1 MPDFVMTIAGEA
13 APTED
18 TFGVRN
24 PATGEVFAQA
34 PECTRQQ
41 LDAAFDAAAK
51 AARDWK
57 ADEAARRAVLLKAAD
72 VLMASS
78 ADLAPV
84 LTAEQGKPLSDAAIE
99 VFASAIWS
107 QYFANLDMPTQ
118 VIQDDDSAYVEL
130 ARRPLGVVAA
140 ITPWNFP
147 LTLAFWKIAPA
158 LLAGNTL
165 VLKPSPYTPLTTLKV
180 GELLRDV
187 FPPGVVN
194 IVSGGDEL
202 GALMTTHPVPRKI
215 SFTGSVETGKK
226 VALSAAPDL
235 KRVTLELG
243 GNDPAIVLDD
253 ADPAAVA
260 SAIFA
265 GAFNNNGQVC
275 SAIKRVYVPEALYD
289 DVVEGLAAHARSIKV
304 GEGTEDGVKLGPI
317 NNEPQYERVKE
328 LVADALSHGATAV
341 TGGKAMDRPGYFFE
355 PTILTGLSDGTR
367 IVDEEQ
373 FGPALPVVPYRE
385 LGDAIDRAN
394 ATHFGLSGSV
404 WGADTERA
412 VGGGRAARVRHGV
425 GEHASRPGATAA
437 LRRLQVERNRRGE
450 RAVGPGGILRVP
462 GRAPLQS
469 AQRIERQHSVAPL
482 LTRRRSPGSIAGP
495 ESAGRGRGRGRVPG
509 RPVGRRALEVL
520 HDLADIGTPPLE
532 RADARLIGGPRC
544 GQQVVVGVPL
554 GRREGQHGCGET
566 VGGVRR
572 GADLAVEVVDQGLQ
586 LGLVARV
593 DPRLRLGRI

>member
-1 MPDFVMTIAGEA
+1 MSDFVMTIAGEA
-13 APTED
+13 VPTED

-57 ADEAARRAVLLKAAD
+57 ADEAARRAILLQAAD

-84 LTAEQGKPLSDAAIE
+84 LTAEQGKPLSDAGIE
-99 VFASAIWS
+99 VFASAIWC

-118 VIQDDDSAYVEL
+118 IIQDDDTAYVEL

-202 GALMTTHPVPRKI
+202 GAWMTTHPVPRKI

-289 DVVEGLAAHARSIKV
+289 DVVEGLAAHARDHQGRRGHRGRREARPDQQRAPV
-304 GEGTEDGVKLGPI
+304 RAGEGARGRRAVPRRHGRDRGEGHGP
-317 NNEPQYERVKE
+317 PRV
-328 LVADALSHGATAV
+328 LLRADHPHRPVRRDPDRRRGAVRSRA
-341 TGGKAMDRPGYFFE
+341 PG
-355 PTILTGLSDGTR
+355 R
-367 IVDEEQ
+367 
-373 FGPALPVVPYRE
+373 ALPGPGRRHRPRQRHPLRA
-385 LGDAIDRAN
+385 LGLGVGRRHRAR
-394 ATHFGLSGSV
+394 L
-404 WGADTERA
+404 
-412 VGGGRAARVRHGV
+412 GGRRAARVRHGV

-437 LRRLQVERNRRGE
+437 LRRLQVERHRRGE
-450 RAVGPGGILRVP
+450 RAVGPGRVLRVP
-462 GRAPLQS
+462 GRAPLEG
-469 AQRIERQHSVAPL
+469 AQRAERQHSVAAL
-482 LTRRRSPGSIAGP
+482 LTP
-495 ESAGRGRGRGRVPG
+495 EAAAR
-509 RPVGRRALEVL
+509 GRRA
-520 HDLADIGTPPLE
+520 
-532 RADARLIGGPRC
+532 
-544 GQQVVVGVPL
+544 
-554 GRREGQHGCGET
+554 
-566 VGGVRR
+566 
-572 GADLAVEVVDQGLQ
+572 
-586 LGLVARV
+586 
-593 DPRLRLGRI
+593 